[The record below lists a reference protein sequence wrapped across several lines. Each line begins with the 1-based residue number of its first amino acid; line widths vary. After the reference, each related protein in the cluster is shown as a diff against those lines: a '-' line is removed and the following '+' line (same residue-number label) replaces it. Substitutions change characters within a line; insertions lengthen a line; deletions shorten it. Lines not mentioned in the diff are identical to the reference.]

1 MQDARLRVAAALLL
15 SLAAFTSVAGAIGAL
30 IWWILFTPRISSL
43 PRPRV
48 VVLLF
53 GFVAAISGITALCGG
68 DGLSYFIR
76 MSAIILIA
84 GWAYHE
90 RHSGEL
96 LDVSVWLFGTG
107 WGFDIGLVAEMG
119 VQAVAQIEEDITAIR
134 QAMNLKG
141 IRWGIRTLF
150 PLGSTLIFMQLRR
163 AEDQAKILAVRGYR
177 GGGSLSPIF
186 RTSITDGIAFLFAIF
201 IFIAA
206 SGHLRDVFI
215 VIK

>member
-43 PRPRV
+43 PRLRV
-48 VVLLF
+48 VGWLF
-53 GFVAAISGITALCGG
+53 GLVAAISGITWLCGG

-76 MSAIILIA
+76 MGAILLIA
-84 GWAYHE
+84 GWAYTE

-96 LDVSVWLFGTG
+96 LDVAVWLFGTG
-107 WGFDIGLVAEMG
+107 RGFDIGLVAEMG
-119 VQAVAQIEEDITAIR
+119 VQAVAQVEEDITAIR
-134 QAMNLKG
+134 QAMKLKG
-141 IRWGIRTLF
+141 LRWGIGALL
-150 PLGSTLIFMQLRR
+150 PLGSTLIYLQLRR
-163 AEDQAKILAVRGYR
+163 AEEQAKILAVRGYR

-186 RTSITDGIAFLFAIF
+186 RTSKTDGIAFLVTIF

-206 SGHLRDVFI
+206 SGYLRDVFI
-215 VIK
+215 VIN